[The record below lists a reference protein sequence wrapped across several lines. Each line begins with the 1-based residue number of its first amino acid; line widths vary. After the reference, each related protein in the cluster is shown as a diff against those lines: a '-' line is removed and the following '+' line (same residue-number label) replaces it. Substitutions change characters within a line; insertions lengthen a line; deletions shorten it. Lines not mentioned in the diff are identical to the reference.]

1 VAARPMLPVRA
12 TDRSR
17 SKPVRSDTREGRGI
31 S

>member
-17 SKPVRSDTREGRGI
+17 SKPVKSDTREGRGI